1 MGMRN
6 TPAPLSGADA
16 KLQDQQ
22 RRYEMSGKSAIAFC
36 QDEGI
41 PISTFY
47 QRRARLK
54 KKVAGRRPGARALA
68 GRFIDAGAMIVAPPA
83 LPAMQMPHRMV
94 QSSERVEVRIDLGGG
109 VVLHVTRS

>member
-1 MGMRN
+1 MGMQAK
-6 TPAPLSGADA
+6 PVAVSAADA
-16 KLQDQQ
+16 RLQDQQ

-54 KKVAGRRPGARALA
+54 KKAAGSRPKARAVA
-68 GRFIDAGAMIVAPPA
+68 GRFIDAGPMTVA
-83 LPAMQMPHRMV
+83 LPAQSSMQPHHIPR
-94 QSSERVEVRIDLGGG
+94 SSERVEVRIDLGGG

>member
-16 KLQDQQ
+16 KLEDQQ

-41 PISTFY
+41 PLSTFY

-54 KKVAGRRPGARALA
+54 KKAAGRRPGEPAAA

-83 LPAMQMPHRMV
+83 ISALRPHRMPDNG
-94 QSSERVEVRIDLGGG
+94 ERVEVRIDLGGG

>member
-1 MGMRN
+1 MGIQAK
-6 TPAPLSGADA
+6 PATVSAADA
-16 KLQDQQ
+16 RLQDMQ

-36 QDEGI
+36 QEEGI

-54 KKVAGRRPGARALA
+54 KKAAGNRAVARAVA
-68 GRFIDAGAMIVAPPA
+68 GRFIDAGPVIVAPPA
-83 LPAMQMPHRMV
+83 LSAMQRHDMPMG
-94 QSSERVEVRIDLGGG
+94 SERVEVRIDLGGG